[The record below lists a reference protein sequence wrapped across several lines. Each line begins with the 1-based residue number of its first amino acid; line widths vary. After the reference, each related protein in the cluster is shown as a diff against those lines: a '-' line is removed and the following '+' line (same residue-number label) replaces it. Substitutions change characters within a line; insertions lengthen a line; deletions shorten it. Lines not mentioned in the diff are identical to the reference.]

1 MKMDFYIKFGSF
13 VSMARQFGKFQL
25 LKKIATGGM
34 AEIHIAKQRGMEG
47 FEKIVVIKM
56 ILPHLATNADFVNMF
71 LDEARIAARLTH
83 PNIVQI
89 YDLGRAAGTY
99 FIAMEYVQGEN
110 LRSIS
115 KVARKG
121 GAPVPL
127 EHTVKIASQACE
139 GLHYAHMK
147 TDTSGNPLNIVH
159 RDVSPQ
165 NILVSFEGVVKL
177 VDFGIAKAATQYA
190 ETKAG
195 ILKGKYS
202 YMSPE
207 QCKGKHIDN
216 RSDVFSMGIVLWE
229 LATGVRLF
237 KKSSELMILKEIT
250 EGKVTPP
257 REVNRQIPAEL
268 EAIILKALE
277 KHPDNRFQDGL
288 QMHLA
293 LEEFMKN
300 RGLTSST
307 VHLSAFMRELFKE
320 KLDSLRKIEE
330 AQASGDS
337 LESFLFDD
345 INLEGE
351 MYVPGTGVTPSQ
363 ASPISTPSQPLYPK
377 PTTGVSRLSPAPA
390 APATTRSRNVLLGAL
405 LVVLLGV
412 LGTLGYL
419 IYSQATKPEPPK
431 VDAGVPVALGK
442 GAIHVTSTPT
452 GAKVMVDGN
461 ERGQTPC
468 DVGDLDLG
476 TFYTLQVQEPAHR
489 PWTTQFK
496 LEDTK
501 EVRRFHA
508 RLERKQTAVAGT
520 GWVELTTVP
529 PGARV
534 TMDGKPV
541 AGTTPLV
548 IPKVS
553 ANRSH
558 TLRASLEGRQDW
570 SKTFKLQPNQH
581 LKLEGELP
589 EKKAPD
595 PRAKPAVYTL
605 RSKPRGA
612 KFYLDGKPVSSR
624 KLRLAPGGSHLLTA
638 RLSGYKEYSERL
650 NPSKGERR
658 RITARLDKKTAEVV
672 RGGKARLSIDCTPW
686 AAVYIDGK
694 HIGTTPVAGYE
705 ITAGPHT
712 LRLVNNQLHS
722 SKTVKITAKPG
733 ESIRK
738 SIEFQKGFLQVRAK
752 PWAHVRIHGKKIG
765 TTPFEAKELYEG
777 TYTVVLE
784 NPTLGQ
790 TMERKVVIKPGKT
803 AVLTANFLE

>member
-1 MKMDFYIKFGSF
+1 MDMS
-13 VSMARQFGKFQL
+13 RQFGKFQL

-115 KVARKG
+115 KVARKND
-121 GAPVPL
+121 APVPL

-147 TDTSGNPLNIVH
+147 NDTSGNPLHIVH

-177 VDFGIAKAATQYA
+177 VDFGIAKAATQYT

-229 LATGVRLF
+229 LATGVRLY

-257 REVNRQIPAEL
+257 REINRQIPAEL

-277 KHPDNRFQDGL
+277 KHPDNRFQDAL
-288 QMHLA
+288 QMHMA

-345 INLEGE
+345 INLESD

-363 ASPISTPSQPLYPK
+363 ASPVSTPSQPLYPR

-390 APATTRSRNVLLGAL
+390 LPGAARSRNILLGAL

-412 LGTLGYL
+412 LGTLGYM
-419 IYSQATKPEPPK
+419 IYSQATRPEPPP

-442 GAIHVTSTPT
+442 GTIHVTSTPT
-452 GAKVMVDGN
+452 DARVMVDGN
-461 ERGQTPC
+461 ERGKTPC
-468 DVGDLDLG
+468 DVNDLDLG
-476 TFYTLQVQEPAHR
+476 TFYTLQVEEPDHR

-496 LEDTK
+496 LEDAK

-508 RLERKQTAVAGT
+508 RLEKKAAVAGT

-534 TMDGKPV
+534 TIDGKPV

-553 ANRSH
+553 TSRSH

-570 SKTFKLQPNQH
+570 TKTFKLNPNQH

-595 PRAKPAVYTL
+595 SRAKPAVYTL
-605 RSKPRGA
+605 RSRPRGA

-624 KLRLAPGGSHLLTA
+624 KLKLAPGGSYLLTA

-650 NPSKGERR
+650 DPAPGERK
-658 RITARLDKKTAEVV
+658 RILARLEKKKAVAVV
-672 RGGKARLSIDCTPW
+672 RSDKALLSVDCTPW
-686 AAVYIDGK
+686 ATVYLDGAQ
-694 HIGTTPVAGYE
+694 IGTTPVAGHE
-705 ITAGPHT
+705 ITPGDHT

-722 SKTVKITAKPG
+722 SKTVKITAKSG

-752 PWAHVRIHGKKIG
+752 PWAHVLIHGKKIG

-784 NPTLGQ
+784 NPTLGR